1 MSLVKWFRKNMKML
15 MAVFVIGILFA
26 FIGGTQVLE
35 ALSRER
41 PRDEGSFADGQAIS
55 NMDRNDAGLELEM
68 LRRMQAPAFLQR
80 QGLHGLLLGQ
90 LLFSDG
96 RPDPGII
103 GGLNQMMRQGELHV
117 TEKQLLDLFS
127 EQGAIKPIY
136 WILLKHEAR
145 EAGMGMNGETVA
157 RIINE
162 FIYSEMGQQ
171 LFGGQSYEQ
180 LLYRMRASYK
190 VPEEQIVRVFGD
202 LLAVLRFSQLATHT
216 TDVTTSQIQ
225 HQSSWAHETV
235 EAQFVKLEAKTF
247 LDAVDPNAS
256 PDLAVHFNTYR
267 SFSAGQISPEN
278 EHGFGYRLPDRIRL
292 DYLVVKLGDLKDTV
306 GEPTQD
312 EKEAYYSRHAP
323 TLFTRLESPDP
334 NDPNL
339 PMVEVTDPYAKV
351 VINIHERLV
360 TEKVLAKAMMI
371 LQEAR
376 SDSRLQVSE
385 EEARDLSP
393 EKVQEHADDYS
404 LLAQE
409 LSQKYEVPLHAG
421 QTGRLSR
428 ADASSDTTLTRW
440 SLEGP
445 SGERISVATVLF
457 NVSPLE
463 ADDLQLLSL
472 PKPFLFENL
481 GPLRDAY
488 TRPGGDVSGQ
498 TMAIVRVVEVAP
510 ATMPDSLETTYES
523 TGVTLDSSGIAKTI
537 SIKDQVAEDVRQLQ
551 AYAAAEAQAQEF
563 ITAVKQEGWDL
574 AVTQLNKS
582 IKEKTRQ
589 DPNSLDPITVR
600 KQILHRMPV
609 SQLDLY
615 TSLIK
620 RSPGSAAFLQK
631 ALGESQVADALYE
644 RIPSNQDQAS
654 DVPFVMKSPSE
665 QAVYCINDVSVK
677 RFSVQAFHKTR
688 GAQIQREERIA
699 AQSLAAIHFNP
710 QNLIARMNYHP
721 LGEASDTRTDDTGK

>member
-26 FIGGTQVLE
+26 FIGGTEVLE
-35 ALSRER
+35 MLSRER
-41 PRDEGSFADGQAIS
+41 PRDEASFADGETIS
-55 NMDRNDAGLELEM
+55 NFDRNEAGRELEM
-68 LRRMQAPAFLQR
+68 LRRMQAPAFLQL

-90 LLFSDG
+90 LIFSDG
-96 RPDPGII
+96 RPDPSII
-103 GGLNQMMRQGELHV
+103 GGLSQMIRQGELHT
-117 TEKQLLDLFS
+117 TEKQLFEMFS

-145 EAGMGMNGETVA
+145 AAGMGTNRAEVVG
-157 RIINE
+157 IL
-162 FIYSEMGQQ
+162 GQLAQ
-171 LFGGQSYEQ
+171 QRLGQSYEQ
-180 LLYRMRASYK
+180 FVYQMGASYK
-190 VPEEQIVRVFGD
+190 LPEEQIIKIFGD
-202 LLAVLRFSQLATHT
+202 LLAVLQFSRLATHT

-256 PDLAVHFNTYR
+256 PDLAAHFNTYR

-312 EKEAYYSRHAP
+312 EKEAYYARHAP
-323 TLFTRLESPDP
+323 TLFTRQESPDP

-393 EKVQEHADDYS
+393 EKIQAHADDYS

-445 SGERISVATVLF
+445 SGERISVAAVLF

-488 TRPGGDVSGQ
+488 TRPDGDVSGQ

-510 ATMPDSLETTYES
+510 SAMPDSLETTYES
-523 TGVTLDSSGIAKTI
+523 TGVTLDSSGVAKTR

>member
-41 PRDEGSFADGQAIS
+41 PRDEGSFADGEEDIS
-55 NMDRNDAGLELEM
+55 NVDRNDAGLELEM
-68 LRRMQAPAFLQR
+68 LRRMQAPAFLQQ

-117 TEKQLLDLFS
+117 TEKQLMDLFS

-145 EAGMGMNGETVA
+145 EAGMGTNRETVK
-157 RIINE
+157 
-162 FIYSEMGQQ
+162 SLLGQWAQ
-171 LFGGQSYEQ
+171 QRLQQSYEQ
-180 LLYRMRASYK
+180 LVYQMRASYK
-190 VPEEQIVRVFGD
+190 FSEEQIVKVFGD
-202 LLAVLRFSQLATHT
+202 LLAVLQFSLLATHT

-256 PDLAVHFNTYR
+256 PDLAAHFNTYR

-292 DYLVVKLGDLKDTV
+292 DYLVVKLEDLKDTV
-306 GEPTQD
+306 GKPTQD
-312 EKEAYYSRHAP
+312 EKEAYYARHAP
-323 TLFTRLESPDP
+323 TLFTRQESPDP

-339 PMVEVTDPYAKV
+339 PLVEVTDPYAKV
-351 VINIHERLV
+351 VINIHERLI

-393 EKVQEHADDYS
+393 EKIQAHADDYS

-463 ADDLQLLSL
+463 ADNLQLLSL

-488 TRPGGDVSGQ
+488 TRPDGDVSGQ

-510 ATMPDSLETTYES
+510 SAMPDSLETTYES
-523 TGVTLDSSGIAKTI
+523 TGVTLDSSGIARTI
-537 SIKDQVAEDVRQLQ
+537 SVKDQVAEDVRQLQ

-563 ITAVKQEGWDL
+563 ITTVKQEGWES

-582 IKEKTRQ
+582 VKEKTRQ

-609 SQLDLY
+609 SQLNLY
-615 TSLIK
+615 TSLLQ
-620 RSPGSAAFLQK
+620 RSPGSAAFLQQ

-677 RFSVQAFHKTR
+677 RFSVQAFNKTR

-699 AQSLAAIHFNP
+699 GQSLATIHFNP
-710 QNLIARMNYHP
+710 QNLIARMDYRRVE
-721 LGEASDTRTDDTGK
+721 EASDTPTDDAGK

>member
-26 FIGGTQVLE
+26 FIGGTQLLE

-41 PRDEGSFADGQAIS
+41 PREEGSFADGRQADGRQKIS
-55 NMDRNDAGLELEM
+55 NVDRNDAGLELET
-68 LRRMQAPAFLQR
+68 LRRMQAPAFLQS

-103 GGLNQMMRQGELHV
+103 GGLSQMIRQGELHV

-127 EQGAIKPIY
+127 EQEAIKPIY

-145 EAGMGMNGETVA
+145 AAGMGTNRATVTGLL
-157 RIINE
+157 
-162 FIYSEMGQQ
+162 GQLAQ
-171 LFGGQSYEQ
+171 RWLQQSYEQ
-180 LLYRMRASYK
+180 LVYQMRASYK

-202 LLAVLRFSQLATHT
+202 LLAVLQFSQLATHT
-216 TDVTTSQIQ
+216 TDVTLSQIQ
-225 HQSSWAHETV
+225 HQSSWDNETV

-256 PDLAVHFNTYR
+256 PDLVAHFNTYR
-267 SFSAGQISPEN
+267 SFSAGQTSPEN

-292 DYLVVKLGDLKDTV
+292 DYLVVKLEDVKDTV
-306 GEPTQD
+306 AEPTQD
-312 EKEAYYSRHAP
+312 EKEAYYARHAP
-323 TLFTRLESPDP
+323 TLFTRQESPDP

-351 VINIHERLV
+351 VINIHERLI

-385 EEARDLSP
+385 EEARNLSP
-393 EKVQEHADDYS
+393 EKVQAHADDYS
-404 LLAQE
+404 RLEQE
-409 LSQKYEVPLHAG
+409 LSEKYNVPLRAG
-421 QTGRLSR
+421 RTGRLSR
-428 ADASSDTTLTRW
+428 ADASSDTTLNRW
-440 SLEGP
+440 NLEGP

-510 ATMPDSLETTYES
+510 AAMPDSLEMTYES
-523 TGVTLDSSGIAKTI
+523 TGVTLDSSGSAKTI
-537 SIKDQVAEDVRQLQ
+537 SIKDQVAKDVRQLQ

-563 ITAVKQEGWDL
+563 ITTVKQMGWDS

-600 KQILHRMPV
+600 TQILHRMPV
-609 SQLDLY
+609 SRLDLY
-615 TSLIK
+615 TSLLK
-620 RSPGSAAFLQK
+620 RSPGSAAFLQQ
-631 ALGESQVADALYE
+631 ALGESQVADALYG
-644 RIPSNQDQAS
+644 RIPSNQDQAL

-677 RFSVQAFHKTR
+677 RFSVQEFHRTR

-699 AQSLAAIHFNP
+699 AQSLAPIHFNP

-721 LGEASDTRTDDTGK
+721 VGEASDTRPDDTGK